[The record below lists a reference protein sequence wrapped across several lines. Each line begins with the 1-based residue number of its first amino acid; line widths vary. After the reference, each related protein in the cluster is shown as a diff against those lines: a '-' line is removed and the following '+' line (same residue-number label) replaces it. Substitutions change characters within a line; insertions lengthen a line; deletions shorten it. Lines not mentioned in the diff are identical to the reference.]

1 MEFAPCNDYFARISG
16 LFHRTD
22 AVAEADRLAYLTE
35 VILKSVG
42 VGSRLAPEYRM
53 KTPIKMPIVRVPC
66 SVWRSDTAAA
76 GMTDGARAIPE
87 ETAIAFTFNT
97 ASYAVM
103 MATPQDLEDFAV
115 GFALTEGIVPSPD
128 AIDTIDIVAEDT
140 GIELRVWLTAK
151 DAAEFLGRR
160 RKVAGPTGCGLC
172 GVESLNEAM
181 RPPPSVGPGQVLTPD
196 EIMTAVSSLAAQQ
209 EINRETRAVHA
220 AGFWEPTRGLIAVR
234 EDVGRHNALDKLAGA
249 CVREG
254 FTAAQGVVVL
264 TSRVSIEMVQKS
276 AMIGAPIIVA
286 VSAPTALA
294 VRMAEA
300 CGMTLAAIARKD
312 GFEVFTH
319 PHRIA
324 GASKSDVA

>member
-1 MEFAPCNDYFARISG
+1 M
-16 LFHRTD
+16 
-22 AVAEADRLAYLTE
+22 
-35 VILKSVG
+35 
-42 VGSRLAPEYRM
+42 
-53 KTPIKMPIVRVPC
+53 IKPIVRVPC
-66 SVWRSDTAAA
+66 SVWRVESASL
-76 GMTDGARAIPE
+76 GMTVGTRAIPE

-103 MATPQDLEDFAV
+103 MATPQDLQDFAI
-115 GFALTEGIVPSPD
+115 GFALTEGVVPSLE
-128 AIDTIDIVAEDT
+128 AIDTIEVVEEDA
-140 GIELRVWLTAK
+140 GIELRIWLKTK

-160 RKVAGPTGCGLC
+160 RKLAGPTGCGLC
-172 GVESLNEAM
+172 GVESLIEAM
-181 RPPPSVGPGQVLTPD
+181 RPPPNVCEGQVLTPE
-196 EIMTAVSSLAAQQ
+196 EIMTAVSSLAAHQ
-209 EINRETRAVHA
+209 ELNRETRAVHA
-220 AGFWEPTRGLIAVR
+220 AGFWEPARGLIAVR

-249 CVREG
+249 RARDG
-254 FTAAQGVVVL
+254 GTAAQGIVVL

-276 AMIGAPIIVA
+276 AMIGAPIVVA

-300 CGMTLAAIARKD
+300 CGLTLAAVARKD

>member
-1 MEFAPCNDYFARISG
+1 M
-16 LFHRTD
+16 
-22 AVAEADRLAYLTE
+22 
-35 VILKSVG
+35 
-42 VGSRLAPEYRM
+42 
-53 KTPIKMPIVRVPC
+53 IKPIVRVPC
-66 SVWRSDTAAA
+66 SVWRVESASL
-76 GMTDGARAIPE
+76 GMTVGTRAIPE

-115 GFALTEGIVPSPD
+115 GFALTEGIVPSLE
-128 AIDTIDIVAEDT
+128 AIDTVEVVEEDA
-140 GIELRVWLTAK
+140 GIELRIWLKTK

-160 RKVAGPTGCGLC
+160 RKLAGPTGCGLC
-172 GVESLNEAM
+172 GVESLIEAM
-181 RPPPSVGPGQVLTPD
+181 RPPPNVCEGQVLTPE
-196 EIMTAVSSLAAQQ
+196 EIMTAVSSLAAHQ
-209 EINRETRAVHA
+209 ELNRETRAVHA
-220 AGFWEPTRGLIAVR
+220 AGFWEPARGLIAVR

-249 CVREG
+249 RARDG
-254 FTAAQGVVVL
+254 GTAAQGIVVL

-276 AMIGAPIIVA
+276 AMIGAPIVVA

-300 CGMTLAAIARKD
+300 CGLTLAAVARKD